1 MTEID
6 FWPKD
11 YRVGTPLY
19 LDCIVRNQRT
29 GQVIPSANVVWYVR
43 SDIPLLVDETNR
55 HHYMLMANNSL
66 LVYNL
71 TRGDSGEYRCRASTG
86 PKSDSYSSVNLQ
98 VESKWKILFDFQ
110 SYRFLFFLDIHIPA
124 DCQDSPVFANC
135 ATIVQMNYCS
145 NPRFHE
151 FCCRSCYIAEYSR
164 QKPNGILQ
172 SNEIINHDDRQN
184 IHPK

>member
-1 MTEID
+1 MENFIR
-6 FWPKD
+6 FSI
-11 YRVGTPLY
+11 L
-19 LDCIVRNQRT
+19 
-29 GQVIPSANVVWYVR
+29 
-43 SDIPLLVDETNR
+43 
-55 HHYMLMANNSL
+55 SL
-66 LVYNL
+66 SL
-71 TRGDSGEYRCRASTG
+71 
-86 PKSDSYSSVNLQ
+86 
-98 VESKWKILFDFQ
+98 
-110 SYRFLFFLDIHIPA
+110 FLDIHIPA

-184 IHPK
+184 NQSINEW